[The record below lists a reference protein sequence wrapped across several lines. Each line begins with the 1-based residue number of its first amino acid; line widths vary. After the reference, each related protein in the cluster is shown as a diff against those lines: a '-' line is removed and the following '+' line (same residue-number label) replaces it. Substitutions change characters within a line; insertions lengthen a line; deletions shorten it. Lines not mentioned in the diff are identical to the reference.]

1 MRNLIK
7 ILLLGGFLVACSTP
21 DNAHYRD
28 ISALE
33 RPPVVASSRPSSE
46 QRVTD
51 DSSIPKK
58 TGEKGL
64 GATVYLSTEAPVQL
78 RIKQPVE
85 QAWQSLNQALEL
97 NDIKIT
103 DHERN
108 KGHIYVNYDTHS
120 LFDGPLSFLNV
131 GQKDTSYLLSLVADS
146 AETAIT
152 VTLNGASEQSRQST
166 NPDGFYEASDDAS
179 EALLEKLY
187 RTLRDD
193 VVGK

>member
-1 MRNLIK
+1 MCK
-7 ILLLGGFLVACSTP
+7 FVKVLLLGGFLVACSTP

-33 RPPVVASSRPSSE
+33 RPPVVAGSRPSSE

-51 DSSIPKK
+51 DSVIPKK

-64 GATVYLSTEAPVQL
+64 GAMVYLSTEPPVQL
-78 RIKQPVE
+78 RVKQSVE
-85 QAWQSLNQALEL
+85 QTWQSLNQALEL

-120 LFDGPLSFLNV
+120 LFDGSLSFLNV
-131 GQKDTSYLLSLVADS
+131 GQKDTSYLLSLVADG
-146 AETAIT
+146 AETAIS
-152 VTLNGASEQSRQST
+152 VTLNGASEQSKQANDS
-166 NPDGFYEASDDAS
+166 DGYEAPDDAS

-193 VVGK
+193 VVSK